1 MNENIFL
8 LKKDKIWLCCKNSV
22 FTCVYQRKEER
33 RKLFS
38 FLFKTRVN
46 IVKKLS
52 SSFIKVHVKTIVPY
66 LLTMLLVNCWQQYLK
81 ETKSKLLQIEL
92 FPPKQSTEFLSLIS
106 MAIGW
111 P

>member
-46 IVKKLS
+46 IVKKIEFKFHKGS
-52 SSFIKVHVKTIVPY
+52 CKNNCTIFIDNASCQ
-66 LLTMLLVNCWQQYLK
+66 LLAAVFK
-81 ETKSKLLQIEL
+81 RDE
-92 FPPKQSTEFLSLIS
+92 KQVASN
-106 MAIGW
+106 
-111 P
+111 